1 MNKALRPS
9 EDQMESRT
17 GGLFHLLER
26 DHKSPDGEIWSFVT
40 DTSAFTSFY
49 SRQTCEATRVFI
61 ASLIV
66 ARHLQIKAYEFQS
79 LSDASD
85 MRMD

>member
-26 DHKSPDGEIWSFVT
+26 DHKSPDGEIWSVSSNI
-40 DTSAFTSFY
+40 SAFTSFY

-61 ASLIV
+61 APLIV
-66 ARHLQIKAYEFQS
+66 ARHLQINASGFQS
-79 LSDASD
+79 LSDASGI
-85 MRMD
+85 RMD